1 MHKKT
6 ICLFLPLLALIFS
19 ASANEAKSQTDYL
32 ELKRIKN
39 AESVITIVDEQ
50 KEISLVLNKEQRNA
64 LLEKLEVSKKL
75 EAKDFPSPCKAYKL
89 NVYYD
94 GKYVSFVTKGKT
106 IRQSGNSEIYEL
118 TSDPSGTIE
127 AVFRIYDAFLAPLPL
142 PTAKKNSATDFI
154 VTSHYLL
161 QKRDKNR
168 YYVLAV
174 IYGSGL
180 PVTSI
185 RAFDAS
191 ASKKFIQ
198 LDGDE
203 KISVKNDEYELYIK
217 GKKTGARI
225 FTDYSL
231 KSLKADMHSFYIYH
245 N

>member
-1 MHKKT
+1 MKRVL
-6 ICLFLPLLALIFS
+6 CLFSFLFAIVFCVC
-19 ASANEAKSQTDYL
+19 AKERKTPTDYL
-32 ELKRIKN
+32 ELNRIRN
-39 AESVITIVDEQ
+39 TESVITIVDEQ
-50 KEISLVLNKEQRNA
+50 REISLVLNKEQRNA

-127 AVFRIYDAFLAPLPL
+127 AVFGIYDAFLAPLPY
-142 PTAKKNSATDFI
+142 AKKNSATDFI
-154 VTSHYLL
+154 ITSYYLL
-161 QKRDKNR
+161 QKRSKDS

-174 IYGSGL
+174 TYGSGL

-191 ASKKFIQ
+191 ASKNFIH
-198 LDGDE
+198 LDDDK
-203 KISVKNDEYELYIK
+203 KISVKDDEYELYIK
-217 GKKTGARI
+217 GKKTVASI

-231 KSLKADMHSFYIYH
+231 KRLKVDMHSFYMYH
-245 N
+245 K

>member
-1 MHKKT
+1 MHKRR
-6 ICLFLPLLALIFS
+6 IYLFLPLLALIFS
-19 ASANEAKSQTDYL
+19 ASAKEAKSQTDYL

-75 EAKDFPSPCKAYKL
+75 EAKDFPAPCKAYKL

-106 IRQSGNSEIYEL
+106 ICQSGNSEIYEL

-127 AVFRIYDAFLAPLPL
+127 AVLGIYDAFLAPLPL
-142 PTAKKNSATDFI
+142 PYAKKDSIPDFI
-154 VTSHYLL
+154 ITSYYLL
-161 QKRDKNR
+161 QKRSKNR

-174 IYGSGL
+174 TYGSGL

-191 ASKKFIQ
+191 ASKNFIQ

-217 GKKTGARI
+217 GKKIGARI

-231 KSLKADMHSFYIYH
+231 KSLKADMHSFYMYH
-245 N
+245 K

>member
-1 MHKKT
+1 MHKRR
-6 ICLFLPLLALIFS
+6 IYLFLPLLALFFS
-19 ASANEAKSQTDYL
+19 ASAKEAKSQTDYL
-32 ELKRIKN
+32 ELNRIKN
-39 AESVITIVDEQ
+39 AESIITIVDEQ

-127 AVFRIYDAFLAPLPL
+127 AVFGIYDAFLAPLPL
-142 PTAKKNSATDFI
+142 PYAKKNSATDFI
-154 VTSHYLL
+154 ITSHYLL
-161 QKRDKNR
+161 QKRDKDR

-174 IYGSGL
+174 TYGSGL

-191 ASKKFIQ
+191 ASKNFIQ

-203 KISVKNDEYELYIK
+203 KISIKNDEYELYIK
-217 GKKTGARI
+217 GKKTGASI

-231 KSLKADMHSFYIYH
+231 KRLKVDMHSFYMYH
-245 N
+245 K

>member
-1 MHKKT
+1 MHKRR
-6 ICLFLPLLALIFS
+6 IYLFLPLLALIFS

-39 AESVITIVDEQ
+39 AESIITIVDEQ

-64 LLEKLEVSKKL
+64 LLEKLEVSQKL

-127 AVFRIYDAFLAPLPL
+127 AVLGIYDAFLAPLTL
-142 PTAKKNSATDFI
+142 PYAKKNSATDFI
-154 VTSHYLL
+154 ITSYYLL
-161 QKRDKNR
+161 QKRSKDS

-174 IYGSGL
+174 TYGSGL

-191 ASKKFIQ
+191 ASKNFIQ
-198 LDGDE
+198 LDDDE
-203 KISVKNDEYELYIK
+203 KISVKNDEY
-217 GKKTGARI
+217 
-225 FTDYSL
+225 
-231 KSLKADMHSFYIYH
+231 
-245 N
+245 

>member
-1 MHKKT
+1 MKRVL
-6 ICLFLPLLALIFS
+6 CLFSFLFAIIFC
-19 ASANEAKSQTDYL
+19 ACAKERKTPTDYL
-32 ELKRIKN
+32 ELNRIKN

-50 KEISLVLNKEQRNA
+50 REISLVLNKEQRNA

-127 AVFRIYDAFLAPLPL
+127 AVFGIYDAFLNPL
-142 PTAKKNSATDFI
+142 PTAKNNSAPDFI
-154 VTSHYLL
+154 ITSYYLL
-161 QKRDKNR
+161 QKRSKDS

-174 IYGSGL
+174 TYGSGL

-191 ASKKFIQ
+191 ASKNFIH
-198 LDGDE
+198 LDDDE

-217 GKKTGARI
+217 GKKTGAGI

-231 KSLKADMHSFYIYH
+231 KRLKVDMHSFYMYH
-245 N
+245 K

>member
-1 MHKKT
+1 MHKRR
-6 ICLFLPLLALIFS
+6 IYLFLPLLALFFS
-19 ASANEAKSQTDYL
+19 ASAKEAKSQTDYL

-39 AESVITIVDEQ
+39 AESIITIVDEQ

-106 IRQSGNSEIYEL
+106 ICQSGNSEIYEL

-127 AVFRIYDAFLAPLPL
+127 AVFGIYDAFLAPLPL
-142 PTAKKNSATDFI
+142 PYAKKNSAPDFI
-154 VTSHYLL
+154 ITSYYLL
-161 QKRDKNR
+161 QKRNTNS

-174 IYGSGL
+174 TYGSGL

-185 RAFDAS
+185 RTFDAS
-191 ASKKFIQ
+191 ASKNFIQ

-217 GKKTGARI
+217 GKKTGASI

-231 KSLKADMHSFYIYH
+231 KRLKADMHSFYMYH

>member
-1 MHKKT
+1 MKRVL
-6 ICLFLPLLALIFS
+6 CLFSFLFAIIFC
-19 ASANEAKSQTDYL
+19 ACAKERKTPTDYL
-32 ELKRIKN
+32 ELNRIKN

-50 KEISLVLNKEQRNA
+50 REISLVLNKEQRNA

-106 IRQSGNSEIYEL
+106 IRQSGSPEMYEL

-127 AVFRIYDAFLAPLPL
+127 AVFGIYDAFLNPL
-142 PTAKKNSATDFI
+142 PTAKNNSAPDFI
-154 VTSHYLL
+154 ITSYYLL
-161 QKRDKNR
+161 QKRNTNS
-168 YYVLAV
+168 YYVLELT
-174 IYGSGL
+174 YGSGL

-191 ASKKFIQ
+191 ASKNFIQ

-217 GKKTGARI
+217 GKKTVASI

-231 KSLKADMHSFYIYH
+231 KRLKVDMHSFYMYH
-245 N
+245 K

>member
-1 MHKKT
+1 MHKRR

-19 ASANEAKSQTDYL
+19 ASAKEAKSQTDYL
-32 ELKRIKN
+32 ELNRIKST
-39 AESVITIVDEQ
+39 ESIITIVDEQ

-94 GKYVSFVTKGKT
+94 TQYLSFITNGKT
-106 IRQSGNSEIYEL
+106 ICQSGSSEMYEL
-118 TSDPSGTIE
+118 LNDCSGTIE
-127 AVFRIYDAFLAPLPL
+127 AVFGIYDAFLNSP
-142 PTAKKNSATDFI
+142 PTAKNNSATDFI

-168 YYVLAV
+168 YYVLELT
-174 IYGSGL
+174 YGSGL

-185 RAFDAS
+185 RAFDAV
-191 ASKKFIQ
+191 ASKDFIQ
-198 LDGDE
+198 LDDDK
-203 KISVKNDEYELYIK
+203 KISVKNHEYELYIK
-217 GKKTGARI
+217 GKKTGASI

-231 KSLKADMHSFYIYH
+231 KRLKVDMHSFYMYYK
-245 N
+245 

>member
-1 MHKKT
+1 MHKRR
-6 ICLFLPLLALIFS
+6 IYLFLPLLALIFS

-75 EAKDFPSPCKAYKL
+75 EAKDFPSPCKTYKL

-106 IRQSGNSEIYEL
+106 ICQSGNSEIYEL

-127 AVFRIYDAFLAPLPL
+127 AVFGIYDAFLAPLPL
-142 PTAKKNSATDFI
+142 PYAKKNSTPDFI
-154 VTSHYLL
+154 IKSYYLL
-161 QKRDKNR
+161 QRRSKDS

-174 IYGSGL
+174 TYGSGL

-191 ASKKFIQ
+191 ASKNFIQ

-231 KSLKADMHSFYIYH
+231 KSLKADMHSFYMYH
-245 N
+245 K

>member
-1 MHKKT
+1 MHKRR
-6 ICLFLPLLALIFS
+6 ICLFLPLLALFFS
-19 ASANEAKSQTDYL
+19 ASANEAKSQTDYI

-75 EAKDFPSPCKAYKL
+75 EAKDISSPCKAYKL

-106 IRQSGNSEIYEL
+106 ICQSGNSEIYEL

-127 AVFRIYDAFLAPLPL
+127 AVLGIYNAFLAPLPL
-142 PTAKKNSATDFI
+142 PYAKKNSAPDFI
-154 VTSHYLL
+154 ITSYYLL
-161 QKRDKNR
+161 QKRSKDS

-174 IYGSGL
+174 TYGSGL

-191 ASKKFIQ
+191 ASKNFIQ

-217 GKKTGARI
+217 GKKTGANI

-231 KSLKADMHSFYIYH
+231 KSLKADMHSFYMYH
-245 N
+245 K

>member
-1 MHKKT
+1 MHKRR
-6 ICLFLPLLALIFS
+6 IYLFLPLLALFFS
-19 ASANEAKSQTDYL
+19 ASANEAKSPRDYL

-75 EAKDFPSPCKAYKL
+75 EAKDFHSPCKAYKL

-127 AVFRIYDAFLAPLPL
+127 AVLGIYDAFLAPLPL
-142 PTAKKNSATDFI
+142 PYAKKNSATDFI
-154 VTSHYLL
+154 ITSYYLL
-161 QKRDKNR
+161 QKRSKDS

-174 IYGSGL
+174 TYGSGL

-191 ASKKFIQ
+191 ASKNFIQ

-217 GKKTGARI
+217 GKKTGASI

-231 KSLKADMHSFYIYH
+231 KSLKADMHSFYMYH
-245 N
+245 K

>member
-6 ICLFLPLLALIFS
+6 IYLFLPLLALIFS

-32 ELKRIKN
+32 ELNRIKN
-39 AESVITIVDEQ
+39 AESIITIVDEQ

-75 EAKDFPSPCKAYKL
+75 EAKDFSSPCKAYKL

-118 TSDPSGTIE
+118 TRDPSGTIE
-127 AVFRIYDAFLAPLPL
+127 AVLGIYDAFLAPLPL
-142 PTAKKNSATDFI
+142 PYAKKNSATDFI
-154 VTSHYLL
+154 IKSYYLL
-161 QKRDKNR
+161 QRRSKDS

-174 IYGSGL
+174 TYGSGL

-185 RAFDAS
+185 KAFDAS
-191 ASKKFIQ
+191 ASKNFIQ

-217 GKKTGARI
+217 GKKTGASI

-231 KSLKADMHSFYIYH
+231 KRLKADMHSFYMYH
-245 N
+245 K

>member
-1 MHKKT
+1 MHKRR
-6 ICLFLPLLALIFS
+6 IYLFLPLLALIFS
-19 ASANEAKSQTDYL
+19 ASAKEAKSQTDYL
-32 ELKRIKN
+32 ELNRIKS

-50 KEISLVLNKEQRNA
+50 REIALVLNKEQRNA
-64 LLEKLEVSKKL
+64 LLDKLEVSKKL
-75 EAKDFPSPCKAYKL
+75 EAKDFSSPCKAYKL

-106 IRQSGNSEIYEL
+106 ICQSGNSEIYEL

-127 AVFRIYDAFLAPLPL
+127 AVFGIYDAFLAPLPL
-142 PTAKKNSATDFI
+142 PYAKKNSAPDFI
-154 VTSHYLL
+154 ITSYYLL
-161 QKRDKNR
+161 QKRSKDS

-174 IYGSGL
+174 TYGSGL

-191 ASKKFIQ
+191 ASKNFIQ
-198 LDGDE
+198 LDDDE

-231 KSLKADMHSFYIYH
+231 KSLKADMHSFYMYH
-245 N
+245 K